1 MAVLFYMDDGTK
13 VWRLGNIE
21 EVAVATSTV
30 DERRALAGPQLGSEG
45 ASRAA
50 LEAPHVAV
58 PLAQKPKAKAS
69 PSLGHSQETASTNSY
84 LLGLDKVYK
93 PSGVYIDDPKG
104 LFILNS
110 AGTRRST
117 RTAGARG
124 LPKPRVLRIPA
135 QARQRR
141 GALSLDGQRA
151 NHQQGLPPAQ
161 GPAAHVHL
169 EQEGREDGECRR
181 QEEVMYEVCLV

>member
-1 MAVLFYMDDGTK
+1 VAVLFYMDDGTK

-69 PSLGHSQETASTNSY
+69 PSLGHSQETATRTCSASTKCTS
-84 LLGLDKVYK
+84 
-93 PSGVYIDDPKG
+93 PAAST
-104 LFILNS
+104 S
-110 AGTRRST
+110 TTRRAS
-117 RTAGARG
+117 
-124 LPKPRVLRIPA
+124 
-135 QARQRR
+135 
-141 GALSLDGQRA
+141 SS
-151 NHQQGLPPAQ
+151 
-161 GPAAHVHL
+161 
-169 EQEGREDGECRR
+169 
-181 QEEVMYEVCLV
+181 